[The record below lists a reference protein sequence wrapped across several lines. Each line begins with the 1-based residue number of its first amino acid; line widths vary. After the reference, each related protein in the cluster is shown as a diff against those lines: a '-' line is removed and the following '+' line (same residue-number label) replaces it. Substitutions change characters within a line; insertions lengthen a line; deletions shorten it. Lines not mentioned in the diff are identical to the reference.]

1 MNAIKKGQRPH
12 GNEGLAHKPNK
23 HGANLQKNGTLRFQI
38 GLLTS
43 LAVTYFVMGATFGTM
58 NAVPA
63 PQKPPIEDNESVFNG
78 EIIPEEETAKAEKLA
93 EKPKTYFTEPN
104 IVPDDLSTK
113 KAEEY
118 DAKNQPTSEI
128 ANVGEI
134 KYEQPIENDVV
145 VDFVAVENVPVFPGC
160 ESLSTNEEKKACM
173 SKSINQIIRKNFDA
187 RAGERYGLTGINR
200 IPVQF
205 TIDKTGQITDIKVR
219 SPHKVLE
226 DEAKRVIG
234 LIPVMEPGRQREN
247 PVKVKFSLPIVVKL
261 D

>member
-1 MNAIKKGQRPH
+1 MNAIKKSQRPH

-23 HGANLQKNGTLRFQI
+23 QDANLQKNGTLRFQI

-43 LAVTYFVMGATFGTM
+43 LAVTYFVMGATFGTIKPEPLPM
-58 NAVPA
+58 
-63 PQKPPIEDNESVFNG
+63 KPPLEDNEFVYHADF
-78 EIIPEEETAKAEKLA
+78 IPEEETAKTEKLA
-93 EKPKTYFTEPN
+93 EKSKTYFREPE

-128 ANVGEI
+128 ANVGDI
-134 KYEQPIENDVV
+134 KYEKPVDNDIV
-145 VDFVAVENVPVFPGC
+145 VDFIAVENVPVFPGC

-173 SKSINQIIRKNFDA
+173 SKAINQIIRKNFDV
-187 RAGERYGLTGINR
+187 RVGERYGITGINR

-205 TIDKTGQITDIKVR
+205 TIDKAGQITDVKVR

-226 DEAKRVIG
+226 DEAKRVIE
-234 LIPVMEPGRQREN
+234 LIPVMKPGRQRET